1 MRFKATHRW
10 MEGALTQMLISNRKA
25 AQCFIQYKATAC
37 TDITGFGLAGH
48 LFEMLAPNNVELEL
62 SLSDLPVLDGALET
76 LQQGILSS
84 LHADNS
90 LVSRDIFNSEA
101 FQGDPRFDLLFDPQT
116 AGGLLASVAESKA
129 EDCIEQLR
137 ESGYAQAK
145 AIGRVAKT
153 GGQLPALIL
162 K

>member
-1 MRFKATHRW
+1 M
-10 MEGALTQMLISNRKA
+10 LT
-25 AQCFIQYKATAC
+25 
-37 TDITGFGLAGH
+37 
-48 LFEMLAPNNVELEL
+48 PNNVELEL

-116 AGGLLASVAESKA
+116 AGGLLASVAESQA
-129 EDCIEQLR
+129 EDCIKQLR